1 MPSLLAVP
9 YVPPSPQN
17 SRRDSQASAAE
28 AILYIIVTSETCVWS
43 YAAAMPR
50 VRVSQWIAAVVFL
63 STAVPALGKT
73 TREYFVGAVEEVWD
87 YGPGG
92 GDLSTFHSHTGHR

>member
-1 MPSLLAVP
+1 
-9 YVPPSPQN
+9 
-17 SRRDSQASAAE
+17 
-28 AILYIIVTSETCVWS
+28 
-43 YAAAMPR
+43 MPR
-50 VRVSQWIAAVVFL
+50 ARVLQWIVAVVAL